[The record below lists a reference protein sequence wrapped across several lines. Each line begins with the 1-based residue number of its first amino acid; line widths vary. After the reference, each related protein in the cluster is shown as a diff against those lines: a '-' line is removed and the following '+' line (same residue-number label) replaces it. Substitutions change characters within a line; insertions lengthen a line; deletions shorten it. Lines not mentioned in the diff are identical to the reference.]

1 VGTFVNGL
9 PSGDAVRIMA
19 SGAKYSGGF
28 SEGLYSGR
36 GSALFFDGSHYEGEW
51 DSGLRSRWGRW
62 IHADASQVAPEVL
75 GKVFDAVKAVI
86 GGDEVQKT
94 AQQNDGSSPVS
105 GSDYF
110 GTHTNTVTNDNDS
123 LPPPPPAATHSSVL
137 PPPDVLSNPIPGKI
151 GGDGAL
157 DAGRAGNPSGPPP
170 PLLFCCFPLRVCA
183 LQQPSAFCHSS
194 CFSVYSLCDVP
205 RLLAGQS
212 AWPSPVSRGC
222 VEQ

>member
-1 VGTFVNGL
+1 
-9 PSGDAVRIMA
+9 MA

-28 SEGLYSGR
+28 AEGLYSGR

-62 IHADASQVAPEVL
+62 VHADASQVAPEVL

-110 GTHTNTVTNDNDS
+110 GTHTNTVTNDS
-123 LPPPPPAATHSSVL
+123 LPPPPPPASTATHSSVL

-157 DAGRAGNPSGPPP
+157 DAGRAGNPSGPPTPLP
-170 PLLFCCFPLRVCA
+170 PTAFLLLPTMRLCFAATV
-183 LQQPSAFCHSS
+183 
-194 CFSVYSLCDVP
+194 
-205 RLLAGQS
+205 RLLPQFLFQRLLT
-212 AWPSPVSRGC
+212 V
-222 VEQ
+222 